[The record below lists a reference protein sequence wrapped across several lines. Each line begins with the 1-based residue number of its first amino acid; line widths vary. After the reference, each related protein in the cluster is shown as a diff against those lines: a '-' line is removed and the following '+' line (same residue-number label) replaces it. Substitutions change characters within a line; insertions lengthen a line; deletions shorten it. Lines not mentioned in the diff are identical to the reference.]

1 MVTTLSEYNNDWYR
15 KEIGASKLKQVIWYL
30 VNVIFFINPL
40 NPFSGIKVFFL
51 KLFGARLGTGVVIK
65 PGANIKYPWKLA
77 IGSRTWIGENVWIDN
92 LAQVT
97 IGDNVCLSQGCMLLT
112 GNHNYTKKTFDLMV
126 TPIALQDGVWIGAR
140 STVCPGVTACSH
152 AVLAVASVATS
163 DLEAFFIYQ
172 GNPATK
178 IKERSIS

>member
-65 PGANIKYPWKLA
+65 P
-77 IGSRTWIGENVWIDN
+77 N
-92 LAQVT
+92 L
-97 IGDNVCLSQGCMLLT
+97 DRRECM
-112 GNHNYTKKTFDLMV
+112 D
-126 TPIALQDGVWIGAR
+126 
-140 STVCPGVTACSH
+140 
-152 AVLAVASVATS
+152 
-163 DLEAFFIYQ
+163 
-172 GNPATK
+172 
-178 IKERSIS
+178 